1 MVGSVATCQV
11 CDTRT
16 QFGHHIRHKA
26 SGRWERKATKKS
38 RRWRVNVQR
47 KRVFVDGRY
56 QRMNICTGCIRTLDK
71 EG

>member
-1 MVGSVATCQV
+1 MVGPVASCQV
-11 CDTRT
+11 CGTRT

-26 SGRWERKATKKS
+26 SGRWERKATKKP

-56 QRMNICTGCIRTLDK
+56 KRMSICTGCIRTLDK
-71 EG
+71 EA